1 MLEGGGRSRI
11 ATWETSN
18 LHVGEKKSSDF
29 SFDSSEEYF
38 LTFVENVKDI
48 ANVLI
53 APSID
58 GRPNKKE
65 SLSV

>member
-1 MLEGGGRSRI
+1 MAERVRNRI
-11 ATWETSN
+11 ATWEISN
-18 LHVGEKKSSDF
+18 IHVGEKKSSDF

-38 LTFVENVKDI
+38 LTFVENAKDI

-53 APSID
+53 VPSID

>member
-1 MLEGGGRSRI
+1 MAERGRSRI
-11 ATWETSN
+11 DTWKISN

-38 LTFVENVKDI
+38 LTFVENAKDI